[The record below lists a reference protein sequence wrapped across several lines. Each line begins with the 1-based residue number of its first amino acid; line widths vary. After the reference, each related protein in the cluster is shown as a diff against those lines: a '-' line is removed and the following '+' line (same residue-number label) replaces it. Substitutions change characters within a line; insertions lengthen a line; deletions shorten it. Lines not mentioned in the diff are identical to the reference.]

1 NKIKNL
7 CSIIGSIQ
15 SNGEEAGV
23 AKPGDLVAYA
33 DSNETDPSK
42 KAINYSTSDGTF
54 NVTANQPAD
63 TLLVRARFNEPNYE
77 GDNKSFTREVLLDAA
92 KDYSN
97 LVFVCEPSPAFP
109 VTKAQYYDWFANTCS
124 DQYINGWDL
133 TKVEGIEILYQYP
146 DASKGQFTKLMQ
158 DAIAERC
165 MASDGVEALF
175 DNRISLDTKVQVD
188 DESTTNFHYFYNGLI
203 DAHPNWIV
211 VVPVYNLTTIDGYPC
226 QGIAGVQYLNNNP
239 NLGILN
245 GAVIRLNAT
254 TLRSNLTVL
263 KGVSMHE
270 FNHAILSPH
279 GEGTKTVNPYSVMG
293 NRTDAGEADVKKA
306 HMVYNGRYDKME
318 EYAKILGM
326 KF

>member
-1 NKIKNL
+1 
-7 CSIIGSIQ
+7 
-15 SNGEEAGV
+15 
-23 AKPGDLVAYA
+23 
-33 DSNETDPSK
+33 
-42 KAINYSTSDGTF
+42 
-54 NVTANQPAD
+54 
-63 TLLVRARFNEPNYE
+63 
-77 GDNKSFTREVLLDAA
+77 
-92 KDYSN
+92 
-97 LVFVCEPSPAFP
+97 
-109 VTKAQYYDWFANTCS
+109 
-124 DQYINGWDL
+124 
-133 TKVEGIEILYQYP
+133 
-146 DASKGQFTKLMQ
+146 
-158 DAIAERC
+158 AERC

-254 TLRSNLTVL
+254 TLTSNLTVL